1 MKILDTNIIIRFF
14 INYVPESHKIA
25 YDIITAENVF
35 VASEVIAEVIYIL
48 TKYYEIDR
56 KQTGEKLA
64 RFMELDNVSVENLS
78 VVRKSIELF
87 VQTSLDYV
95 DCLLCAYHTEC
106 GYEVCTFDKKLKKLI
121 ERVDSSARVSGG
133 DQYGI

>member
-1 MKILDTNIIIRFF
+1 
-14 INYVPESHKIA
+14 
-25 YDIITAENVF
+25 
-35 VASEVIAEVIYIL
+35 
-48 TKYYEIDR
+48 
-56 KQTGEKLA
+56 
-64 RFMELDNVSVENLS
+64 MELDNVSVENLS

-87 VQTSLDYV
+87 VQTLLDHV